1 MWVEKRSKNNYKF
14 VEQYKDP
21 LTEKPRR
28 VSITLSKNTAH
39 TRKEAQAA
47 LEAKIRQ
54 RLRHVQDGSIKH
66 GVTLAQLQDDWLTE
80 YENLVKTHTYINA
93 KSRAKKLVKDL
104 GEDILVEKV
113 TSALL
118 EDYLNRLLH
127 KDDYKN
133 SSVEKFKGTLGNM
146 FRYAVKHNY
155 AKTNPVNRVEVK
167 YKSDEDTEKA
177 EAKFF
182 DDDELDKVLKYMY
195 ARSPHYGRFCEFL
208 YLTGMR
214 YGEAAALCP
223 SDVHKRSD
231 GKMVAT
237 VNSTLVQGKK
247 QMSPKTADS
256 RRDVTLTDRA
266 LLLLRQEQVD
276 HRVKSKFIFESTQGN
291 PLGNVVLNYWLRKA
305 KAKYGIKKTVS
316 LHTFRHTHI
325 SKLAELG
332 VPLYL
337 IQNRVG
343 HKDAKTTEA
352 IYLHVTKKAE
362 QKLDSKLNLL

>member
-54 RLRHVQDGSIKH
+54 RLRHIQDDSIKH
-66 GVTLAQLQDDWLTE
+66 GVTLAQLQDDWLKE
-80 YENLVKTHTYINA
+80 YKNLVKTHTYINSE
-93 KSRAKKLVKDL
+93 SRAKKLINDL

-113 TSALL
+113 TPALL
-118 EDYLNRLLH
+118 EDYLNRLVH
-127 KDDYKN
+127 KDGYKN
-133 SSVEKFKGTLGNM
+133 SSVEKFKGTLGTM
-146 FRYAVKHNY
+146 LRYAVKHNY
-155 AKTNPVNRVEVK
+155 TKANPVDKVEVN
-167 YKSDEDTEKA
+167 YKSDENSEKP
-177 EAKFF
+177 EQKFF

-231 GKMVAT
+231 GKMIAT
-237 VNSTLVQGKK
+237 INSTLVRGKK
-247 QMSPKTADS
+247 QMSPKTSDS

>member
-1 MWVEKRSKNNYKF
+1 MWVEKRSKNNFKF

-21 LTEKPRR
+21 LTEKPKR
-28 VSITLSKNTAH
+28 VSVTLSKNTAH

-54 RLRHVQDGSIKH
+54 RLRHIQDNSIKH
-66 GVTLAQLQDDWLTE
+66 GVTLGQLKEDWLDE
-80 YENLVKTHTYINA
+80 YENLVKTHTYYNSL
-93 KSRAKKLVKDL
+93 SRANKMVNDL
-104 GEDILVEKV
+104 GEDVLVEKV
-113 TSALL
+113 TPALL
-118 EDYLNRLLH
+118 EDYLNRLIH
-127 KDDYKN
+127 MDDYKN
-133 SSVEKFKGTLGNM
+133 SSVEKFKGTLGTM

-155 AKTNPVNRVEVK
+155 AKTNPINKVEVN
-167 YKSDEDTEKA
+167 YKSDENLEKP
-177 EAKFF
+177 EQKFF

-214 YGEAAALCP
+214 YGEAAALYP

-237 VNSTLVQGKK
+237 VNSTLVRGEK
-247 QMSPKTADS
+247 QMSPKTSDS

-276 HRVKSKFIFESTQGN
+276 HPRKSKFIFESEQGRVLYN
-291 PLGNVVLNYWLRKA
+291 AVLNKWLRKA
-305 KAKYGIKKTVS
+305 KKELGIKKIVS

-343 HKDAKTTEA
+343 HKDAKITEE